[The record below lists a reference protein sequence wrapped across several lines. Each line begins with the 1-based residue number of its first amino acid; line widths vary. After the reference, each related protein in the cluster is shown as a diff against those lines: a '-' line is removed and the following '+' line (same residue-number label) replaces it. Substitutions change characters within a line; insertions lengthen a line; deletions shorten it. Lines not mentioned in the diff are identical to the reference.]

1 MISAVMVYITVC
13 QICVFVLQL
22 EQFRAIFIQFCIKIG
37 QKTDNKK
44 TAEICGNLGSGNNWT
59 RTSDIRIN
67 SPLFYRLN
75 YARTARISYNLFY
88 PISSTFFIRCDF
100 TFLVLYFYPSN
111 KKHRGSKMLLKGK
124 KILITGVANDWSMAW
139 AIARR
144 AHDEGAEIAM
154 PYAMP
159 NLEKRVRPLAESIGA
174 KFVQECNV
182 QNDEQMD
189 DLFNKI
195 EQEWGRLDGMLHAIA
210 FSDKNELTGRY
221 ADTTRANFKN
231 TMDVSVY
238 SLVDLTRRASKL
250 MTDGGS
256 IVTLTYYGG
265 EKSVPNYNVM
275 GVAKSA
281 LDSSVRYL
289 ASDLGRDRIRIN
301 AISAGP
307 IMTLASSGV
316 GGMKSMLRLNAE
328 QTPLRR
334 NMTLD
339 DVSGAAIYL
348 FSDLSSA
355 VTGEVHHVDCGY
367 STTGMIPND
376 LKDVLLRGL
385 DEQNEQK

>member
-1 MISAVMVYITVC
+1 MPKTYL
-13 QICVFVLQL
+13 LQVI
-22 EQFRAIFIQFCIKIG
+22 FFGAIFNLSNSN
-37 QKTDNKK
+37 NKRN
-44 TAEICGNLGSGNNWT
+44 I
-59 RTSDIRIN
+59 I
-67 SPLFYRLN
+67 
-75 YARTARISYNLFY
+75 
-88 PISSTFFIRCDF
+88 
-100 TFLVLYFYPSN
+100 
-111 KKHRGSKMLLKGK
+111 MLLKGK

-139 AIARR
+139 AIAKR
-144 AHDEGAEIAM
+144 AHEMGAEIAM

-159 NLEKRVRPLAESIGA
+159 ALEKRVRPLAESIGA

-182 QNDEQMD
+182 QNDEQLD

-195 EQEWGRLDGMLHAIA
+195 EAEWGHLDGMLHAIA

-221 ADTTRANFKN
+221 ADTTRDNFKN
-231 TMDVSVY
+231 TMDISVY
-238 SLVDLTRRASKL
+238 SLVDLTRRASRL
-250 MTDGGS
+250 MNNGGS

-289 ASDLGRDRIRIN
+289 ASDLGRDGIRVN

-316 GGMKSMLRLNAE
+316 GGFKAMLRLNSE

-339 DVSGAAIYL
+339 DVSGAAMYL

-355 VTGEVHHVDCGY
+355 VTGEIHHVDCGY
-367 STTGMIPND
+367 STTGMMPNE
-376 LKDVLLRGL
+376 LKDILLKGL
-385 DEQNEQK
+385 DQE

>member
-1 MISAVMVYITVC
+1 
-13 QICVFVLQL
+13 
-22 EQFRAIFIQFCIKIG
+22 
-37 QKTDNKK
+37 
-44 TAEICGNLGSGNNWT
+44 
-59 RTSDIRIN
+59 
-67 SPLFYRLN
+67 
-75 YARTARISYNLFY
+75 
-88 PISSTFFIRCDF
+88 
-100 TFLVLYFYPSN
+100 
-111 KKHRGSKMLLKGK
+111 MLLKGK

-139 AIARR
+139 AIAQR
-144 AHDEGAEIAM
+144 AHEMGAEIAM

-159 NLEKRVRPLAESIGA
+159 NLEKRVRPLAESVGA

-189 DLFNKI
+189 KLFADI
-195 EQEWGRLDGMLHAIA
+195 GAEWGHLDGVLHAIA

-221 ADTTRANFKN
+221 TDTTRENFKN
-231 TMDVSVY
+231 TMDISVY
-238 SLVDLTRRASKL
+238 SLVDLTRRAAKL

-256 IVTLTYYGG
+256 VVALTYFGG

-289 ASDLGRDRIRIN
+289 ASDLGAQNIRVN

-316 GGMKSMLRLNAE
+316 GGFKAMLRLNAE

-334 NMTLD
+334 NMTLN
-339 DVSGAAIYL
+339 DVSGAAAYL
-348 FSDLSSA
+348 FSDLSSG

-367 STTGMIPND
+367 SSTGMIPND
-376 LKDVLLRGL
+376 LKDILLKGL
-385 DEQNEQK
+385 EN

>member
-1 MISAVMVYITVC
+1 MLGNYITKKLYVN
-13 QICVFVLQL
+13 
-22 EQFRAIFIQFCIKIG
+22 IFFN
-37 QKTDNKK
+37 TNKK
-44 TAEICGNLGSGNNWT
+44 RLPQKFALITKKLLPIARLGAT
-59 RTSDIRIN
+59 ITPREQQKEKD
-67 SPLFYRLN
+67 
-75 YARTARISYNLFY
+75 
-88 PISSTFFIRCDF
+88 
-100 TFLVLYFYPSN
+100 
-111 KKHRGSKMLLKGK
+111 MLLKGK

-144 AHDEGAEIAM
+144 AHENGAEIAM

-159 NLEKRVRPLAESIGA
+159 ALEKGVRPLAESIGA

-189 DLFNKI
+189 SLFANI
-195 EQEWGRLDGMLHAIA
+195 EREWGHLDGMLHAIA
-210 FSDKNELTGRY
+210 FSDKNELMGRY
-221 ADTTRANFKN
+221 VDTTRENFKN
-231 TMDVSVY
+231 TMDISVY

-256 IVTLTYYGG
+256 IVTLTYFGG

-289 ASDLGRDRIRIN
+289 ASDLGRDKIRVN

-307 IMTLASSGV
+307 ILTLASSGV
-316 GGMKSMLRLNAE
+316 GGIKTMLRLNAE

-339 DVSGAAIYL
+339 DVSGAALYL

-367 STTGMIPND
+367 STTGMMPNE
-376 LKDVLLRGL
+376 LKDILLKAM
-385 DEQNEQK
+385 DNQ

>member
-1 MISAVMVYITVC
+1 MLPSGKSGVMIPQAY
-13 QICVFVLQL
+13 
-22 EQFRAIFIQFCIKIG
+22 
-37 QKTDNKK
+37 NKK
-44 TAEICGNLGSGNNWT
+44 ESI
-59 RTSDIRIN
+59 
-67 SPLFYRLN
+67 
-75 YARTARISYNLFY
+75 
-88 PISSTFFIRCDF
+88 
-100 TFLVLYFYPSN
+100 
-111 KKHRGSKMLLKGK
+111 MLLKGK

-139 AIARR
+139 AIAKR
-144 AHDEGAEIAM
+144 AHENGAEIAM

-159 NLEKRVRPLAESIGA
+159 ALEKRVRPLAEQIGA

-189 DLFNKI
+189 SLFANI
-195 EQEWGRLDGMLHAIA
+195 EREWGHLDGMLHAIA

-221 ADTTRANFKN
+221 ADTTRDNFKN
-231 TMDVSVY
+231 TMDISVY

-256 IVTLTYYGG
+256 IVTLTYFGG

-289 ASDLGRDRIRIN
+289 ASDLGRDKIRIN

-307 IMTLASSGV
+307 ILTLASSGV
-316 GGMKSMLRLNAE
+316 GGIKSMLRLNAE

-339 DVSGAAIYL
+339 DVSGAAVYL
-348 FSDLSSA
+348 LSDLSSA

-367 STTGMIPND
+367 SSTGMMPNE
-376 LKDVLLRGL
+376 LKNLLL
-385 DEQNEQK
+385 KAMDEQ

>member
-1 MISAVMVYITVC
+1 
-13 QICVFVLQL
+13 
-22 EQFRAIFIQFCIKIG
+22 
-37 QKTDNKK
+37 
-44 TAEICGNLGSGNNWT
+44 
-59 RTSDIRIN
+59 
-67 SPLFYRLN
+67 
-75 YARTARISYNLFY
+75 
-88 PISSTFFIRCDF
+88 
-100 TFLVLYFYPSN
+100 
-111 KKHRGSKMLLKGK
+111 MLLKGK

-189 DLFNKI
+189 SLFNNI
-195 EQEWGRLDGMLHAIA
+195 EREWGKLDGMLHAIA

-289 ASDLGRDRIRIN
+289 ASDLGRDKIRIN

-316 GGMKSMLRLNAE
+316 GGMKTMLRLGSEKEQVAVVADQHGTPTWAADLARTILHILQNTDIKNTHGLEIFHYTDEGECTWYEFASAIMQMGGKKCQVMPISTDEYPASCRRPAYSVLDKTKIKERFGLEIPLWDDSLQRMLAE
-328 QTPLRR
+328 
-334 NMTLD
+334 LD
-339 DVSGAAIYL
+339 KRDS
-348 FSDLSSA
+348 
-355 VTGEVHHVDCGY
+355 CC
-367 STTGMIPND
+367 
-376 LKDVLLRGL
+376 
-385 DEQNEQK
+385 

>member
-1 MISAVMVYITVC
+1 MISAVMVYITVY

-22 EQFRAIFIQFCIKIG
+22 GQFRAIFIQFCIKIG
-37 QKTDNKK
+37 CEQTIKNPQKS
-44 TAEICGNLGSGNNWT
+44 AEIRGSGNWT

-75 YARTARISYNLFY
+75 YARITCPMLYYPFQVFFLFIDTFFFQCY
-88 PISSTFFIRCDF
+88 ISSVQ
-100 TFLVLYFYPSN
+100 L
-111 KKHRGSKMLLKGK
+111 SKYKEVIMLLKGK

-139 AIARR
+139 AIAKR
-144 AHDEGAEIAM
+144 AHEEGAEIAM

-159 NLEKRVRPLAESIGA
+159 NLEKRVRPLAESIDA

-189 DLFNKI
+189 ALFGAI
-195 EQEWGRLDGMLHAIA
+195 EKEWGRLDGMLHAIA

-221 ADTTRANFKN
+221 ADTTRDNFKN
-231 TMDVSVY
+231 TMDISVY

-256 IVTLTYYGG
+256 IVALTYYGG

-289 ASDLGRDRIRIN
+289 ASDLGKDKIRVN

-316 GGMKSMLRLNAE
+316 GGFKAMLRLNAE
-328 QTPLRR
+328 TTPLRR
-334 NMTLD
+334 NMTLE
-339 DVSGAAIYL
+339 DVSGAAVYL
-348 FSDLSSA
+348 FSNLSSA

-367 STTGMIPND
+367 STTGMMPNEMKD
-376 LKDVLLRGL
+376 ILLKGL
-385 DEQNEQK
+385 DEQ